1 MLQIDQLQAF
11 YDKRCVLHG
20 VQLEVRQGEILVL
33 LGRNGAGRSTL
44 AKAIMGLVSASGS
57 ITWRGQPLLGLQ
69 PFEVARAG
77 IGYVPESKDIFPQLS
92 VAQNLLLGHK
102 GTGAEAQAMTDSMY
116 RRFPQL
122 KAREHVPAGVLSGGE
137 QQMLALCR
145 TLMGQPELIILD
157 EPTEGL
163 APQTA
168 ALVAQQLL
176 QLKQQGLSVLLI
188 EQKLELA
195 LNLADR
201 CAVMGHGRIVFTGS
215 AEELRRNEEIR
226 RQWLE
231 V

>member
-102 GTGAEAQAMTDSMY
+102 GTGAEAQAMTDAMY